1 MIRSGL
7 VVMSNAAEVG
17 PIGRAFAW
25 LGGAL
30 FVVALFTGGRWFVV
44 TLAHPAETAVP
55 LPAALAWNVAL
66 FSLFALHHSVLART
80 RAKTWITRAVPPAL
94 ERSVYVWLASLLFL
108 AVCVLWQRVP
118 GVLYTASGAVR
129 GFLMAIQV
137 AGVGLTIAGARVL
150 DGLELAGVRQA
161 IGRLR
166 PSDIRVVWPF
176 TLVRHPI
183 YLGWLLMVGAAS
195 PMTLDRAVFAA
206 VSVLYLVIAMPWEE
220 RSLVAAAGPAYQA
233 YCRRVRWRLVPGLY

>member
-1 MIRSGL
+1 
-7 VVMSNAAEVG
+7 MSKAEGAG
-17 PIGRAFAW
+17 PAGRMFAW

-30 FVVALFTGGRWFVV
+30 FVAALFTAGRWFVV
-44 TLAHPAETAVP
+44 TLAQPAETAGP
-55 LPAALAWNVAL
+55 RAAALAWNVAL
-66 FSLFALHHSVLART
+66 FSVFALHHSVLART
-80 RAKTWITRAVPPAL
+80 RAKAWITRAVPPAL
-94 ERSVYVWLASLLFL
+94 ERSVYVWIASLLLL
-108 AVCVLWQRVP
+108 AVCLLWQRVP
-118 GVLYTASGAVR
+118 GVLYTADGAAR
-129 GFLMAIQV
+129 WILMAIQV

-206 VSVLYLVIAMPWEE
+206 VSVGYLVIAMPWEE
-220 RSLVAAAGPAYQA
+220 RSLVAAAGPAYQQ
-233 YCRRVRWRLVPGLY
+233 YCQRVRWRLVPGLY

>member
-94 ERSVYVWLASLLFL
+94 ERSVYVWIASLLFL

>member
-1 MIRSGL
+1 
-7 VVMSNAAEVG
+7 MSNAAEVG